1 MLCKC
6 KITFFFS
13 TSINNGEVQ
22 ALSELTIQTT
32 FKSAAGSIYIHK
44 IHTKICSLY
53 FYCVR
58 QSTNGHAFSN
68 SSAVLTLT
76 VRWPQ
81 TAGIGA
87 DDGRGLGN
95 VRQQTHIFV
104 IPLSATVGIKIFLI
118 LFE

>member
-58 QSTNGHAFSN
+58 QSTSGHAFSN

-95 VRQQTHIFV
+95 VRQQTDIFV